1 MEKENIFMWMELCMK
16 ETGSKI
22 NSMDREQNN
31 GLMEVNIKENIKMD
45 KKKAKEDIAGQMGV
59 VMKDNGYKIK

>member
-1 MEKENIFMWMELCMK
+1 MELCLK